1 MTHQTTQPLSTDRG
15 FRLPLTLCILALL
28 VSVVACAPGSDR
40 TAAADEARNDRP
52 EAIITT
58 AGDHIDDA
66 ILHFEAKA
74 RLLDKLGWAAI
85 GIDVDSMDGRIV
97 LTGEVPVR
105 ADRELAEEI
114 AYSVEGV
121 ERVENRLALEG
132 ESIAGAPA
140 AARVATRVA
149 PRMAE
154 AELEVRDAL
163 LEARLKARL
172 LEEIGRNALDIEVEA
187 ADGVVTLRGELDN
200 EAHEQIALEA
210 ASRTE
215 GVKRVINL
223 LRA

>member
-40 TAAADEARNDRP
+40 TAAAAEARNDRP

-114 AYSVEGV
+114 VTSVEGV

-132 ESIAGAPA
+132 ESTAGAPA
-140 AARVATRVA
+140 TARVA
-149 PRMAE
+149 PRVAE
-154 AELEVRDAL
+154 AEHEVRDAL